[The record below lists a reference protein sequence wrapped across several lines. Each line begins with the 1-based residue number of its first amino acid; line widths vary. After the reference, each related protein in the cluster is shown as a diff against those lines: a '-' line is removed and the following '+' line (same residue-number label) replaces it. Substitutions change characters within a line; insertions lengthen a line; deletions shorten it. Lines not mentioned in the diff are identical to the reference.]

1 MRFILLF
8 ALFMCSITHAQT
20 ILNSESLL
28 NQSSS
33 KIKTQINLSLDW
45 ESGNENTFTSFNQIL
60 IGTKKN
66 RQLWRLIVGHDYE
79 DDEGKIVANDWSAQ
93 LRLNYFVSNNNS
105 IYGFIQTQNIKVLQ
119 MNHRQL
125 VGGGYRH
132 SLFNNDSQYV
142 DLAAGLFYEDE
153 KYPYIQTH
161 KFRFNINM
169 FFRVKLL
176 EKFYFNCVT
185 YFQVNTKDVNDIRF
199 FVEPKINFEQKKFT
213 FSIGAQNRYNS
224 SPYSQ
229 NKKNDLLSRIAL
241 TINLFE

>member
-1 MRFILLF
+1 MRFFLLF
-8 ALFMCSITHAQT
+8 AFFTCGIAHAQT

-28 NQSSS
+28 NQPSS
-33 KIKTQINLSLDW
+33 KIKTQINLSLNW

-60 IGTKKN
+60 IGTKKK

-119 MNHRQL
+119 MNHRKL

-132 SLFNNDSQYV
+132 SLYSNESQYF
-142 DLAAGLFYEDE
+142 DISAGLFFEDE
-153 KYPYIQTH
+153 EYPKLQFK
-161 KFRFNINM
+161 KFRFNING
-169 FFRVKLL
+169 FVRLKLYDNL
-176 EKFYFNCVT
+176 FFNCVT
-185 YFQVNTKDVNDIRF
+185 YLQINIEDSNDIRL
-199 FVEPKINFEQKKFT
+199 FVEPKINFKKEKFAL
-213 FSIGAQNRYNS
+213 SIGAQNRYNS
-224 SPYSQ
+224 TPYLQ

-241 TINLFE
+241 RINLFE

>member
-33 KIKTQINLSLDW
+33 KIKTQINLSIDW

-161 KFRFNINM
+161 KYRFNINM
-169 FFRVKLL
+169 FLRVKLL

-185 YFQVNTKDVNDIRF
+185 YYQVNTKDVNDIRF
-199 FVEPKINFEQKKFT
+199 FVEPKINFEQKKVA

-224 SPYSQ
+224 SPYLQ

>member
-1 MRFILLF
+1 MRFPLLF
-8 ALFMCSITHAQT
+8 ALFMCSFTHAQT

-33 KIKTQINLSLDW
+33 KINTQINLSFDW

-60 IGTKKN
+60 IGTKNK

-79 DDEGKIVANDWSAQ
+79 DDEGKIIANDWSAQ

-119 MNHRQL
+119 MNHRRL

-199 FVEPKINFEQKKFT
+199 FVEPKINFEQKKVA

-224 SPYSQ
+224 SPYLQ

>member
-79 DDEGKIVANDWSAQ
+79 DDEGKIVANDWSTQ

-161 KFRFNINM
+161 KYRFNINM
-169 FFRVKLL
+169 FLRVKLL

>member
-1 MRFILLF
+1 MRFFLLF
-8 ALFMCSITHAQT
+8 AFFTCGIAHAQT

-28 NQSSS
+28 NFSTN
-33 KIKTQINLSLDW
+33 KLNTQINLSFNW
-45 ESGNENTFTSFNQIL
+45 ESGNENKFTSFNQIL
-60 IGTKKN
+60 IGTN
-66 RQLWRLIVGHDYE
+66 QGSQLWRLIVGHDYE

-125 VGGGYRH
+125 IGGGYRH
-132 SLFNNDSQYV
+132 SLFKNDRQYI

-153 KYPYIQTH
+153 EYPDLQIHKY
-161 KFRFNINM
+161 RFNINM
-169 FFRVKLL
+169 FLHVKLL

-199 FVEPKINFEQKKFT
+199 FVEPKINFEQKKVA

-224 SPYSQ
+224 SPYLQ